1 MESRM
6 TQFVSQYLL
15 RSAHRAALPMVCTFM
30 VCTFMLQSAWAEEEL
45 IPYKSFTLN
54 NGLTLVVHEDDK
66 APIVAVNIWYHVGSR
81 NERPGQTGYAHL
93 FEHLM
98 FQGSENSGGEYL
110 QLLEKVGATTLNG
123 TTWFDRTNYYQTVPV
138 DALDRVLF
146 LESDRMGHMLGA
158 IDQAVLDEQRGVV
171 QNEKRQGDNEPYAD
185 IWEALLKQV
194 FPPDHPYSWETIGS
208 MEDLEAASLEE
219 MQEWFRTYY
228 GPNNA
233 VLVVAGAVKAE
244 DVLQKVEH
252 WFGDIQPGPP
262 LIVQKEWI
270 PKHTSE
276 RRQLIQDRVP
286 QDRIYIAW
294 PGPRWGTTDANQLTL
309 AADILAYGKN
319 SRLYERLVYQEQ
331 IATDVSL
338 AAFFL
343 EISGIMILEIS
354 VKPGIDIDLVERTA
368 REELARFMDKGPS
381 KKELQRVQMEERSAF
396 IRGIERIGGSGS
408 KSSVLAEN
416 AVYGGNPGGYQKQ
429 LDDFSSATPKEIRD
443 VSRRWFDQPP
453 YIAHIVSYPELTF
466 SESGADRG
474 SLPQPAE
481 PEAANFPWF
490 KSAQLDNGLN
500 ILVINRPSIPV
511 IDMNL
516 IFDAGYAG
524 DRPDLTGEASITMS
538 MLDEGAGDNDALE
551 ISEQLALLG
560 AELSTGAGLDTAS
573 VGLSALTENLG
584 PSLALFADVVLRPTF
599 PEAELERM
607 RSQYLT
613 AIQQEKS
620 RPLSMA
626 LRLLPEFLYGEGH
639 PYAQPL
645 TGSGTEAS
653 VATITRDDL
662 IQWHTTWFRP
672 NNATLVV
679 VGDTTLE
686 EITPRIEE
694 LFRDWEAGEVPQKDA
709 VTVER
714 TETDGLY
721 LIDKPGAEQS
731 IIFAGQLVVPM
742 NNPNEIA
749 IEALN
754 DVIGGQFSSRINMNL
769 REEKSWSYGARSMI
783 MATRA
788 QRPFLAYAPVQTDK
802 TAPALAEI
810 LREITEIRGKN
821 PPTEAELERVK
832 NSNILSLP
840 GRWETNPAVLGDLG
854 KLVAYGLPDDY
865 WDTYPQR
872 LNELQL
878 EQVAAAARDTIDPA
892 QLTWIVVGDRARI
905 EDELKELKLGEIRLI
920 DVDGNAVSSD

>member
-694 LFRDWEAGEVPQKDA
+694 LFRAWEAGEVPEKDA

>member
-1 MESRM
+1 M
-6 TQFVSQYLL
+6 TKFVNHSLL
-15 RSAHRAALPMVCTFM
+15 RAACKAALVIFCTLL
-30 VCTFMLQSAWAEEEL
+30 LQTAWAEEEL
-45 IPYKSFTLN
+45 IPYKSFTLD
-54 NGLTLVVHEDDK
+54 NGLTLIVHEDDK

-81 NERPGQTGYAHL
+81 NEKPGQTGYAHL

-98 FQGSENSGGEYL
+98 FQGSENSNGEYL
-110 QLLEKVGATTLNG
+110 ELLETVGATTLNG

-171 QNEKRQGDNEPYAD
+171 QNEKRQGDNQPYAA

-194 FPPDHPYSWETIGS
+194 FPTDHPYSWETIGS
-208 MEDLEAASLEE
+208 MEDLQAASLED

-244 DVLQKVEH
+244 DVLKKVEH
-252 WFGDIQPGPP
+252 WFGDIEPGPP

-270 PKHTSE
+270 PTHTSE

-286 QDRIYIAW
+286 QARIYLAW

-309 AADILAYGKN
+309 AADILANGKN
-319 SRLYERLVYQEQ
+319 SRLYERLVYQDQ

-338 AAFFL
+338 ATFSL
-343 EISGIMILEIS
+343 EISGIMILEVS
-354 VKPGIDIDLVERTA
+354 VKPGVDVDLVERVTRA
-368 REELARFMDKGPS
+368 ELENFFNNGPS
-381 KKELQRVQMEERSAF
+381 KKELQRVKMKERSAF

-416 AVYGGNPGGYQKQ
+416 AVYGGNPGGYQQQ
-429 LDDFSSATPKEIRD
+429 LDDLSSATPKQVRD
-443 VSRRWFDQPP
+443 VAQRWFDQPP
-453 YIAHIVSYPELTF
+453 YVAHIVPYPELSF
-466 SESGADRG
+466 SDTGADR
-474 SLPQPAE
+474 STLPTPGTPAT
-481 PEAANFPWF
+481 ARFPQF
-490 KSAQLDNGLN
+490 TSTKLDNGLN
-500 ILVINRPSIPV
+500 IIVVNRPSIPV
-511 IDMNL
+511 VNMNL
-516 IFDAGYAG
+516 IFDAGSAG
-524 DRPDLTGEASITMS
+524 DRPNLTGEASITMS
-538 MLDEGAGDNDALE
+538 MLDEGAGNKDALE

-560 AELSTGAGLDTAS
+560 AELSAGAGLDTAS
-573 VGLSALTENLG
+573 VSLSALTENLE
-584 PSLALFADVVLRPTF
+584 PSLDLFADVVLRPTF
-599 PEAELERM
+599 PEAELERV

-645 TGSGTEAS
+645 TGSGTEVS
-653 VATITRDDL
+653 VAAITRADL
-662 IQWHTTWFRP
+662 INWHNTWFKP

-686 EITPRIEE
+686 EITPHIEK
-694 LFRDWEAGEVPQKDA
+694 LFHNWEAGKVPEKNTA
-709 VTVER
+709 TVER
-714 TETDGLY
+714 VQTDGLY

-749 IEALN
+749 IEAMN
-754 DVIGGQFSSRINMNL
+754 DVLGGQFSARINMNL
-769 REEKSWSYGARSMI
+769 REEKSWSYGARSLI
-783 MATRA
+783 TATRA
-788 QRPFLAYAPVQTDK
+788 QRPFLMYAPVQTDK
-802 TAPALAEI
+802 TAPALAEM
-810 LREITEIRGKN
+810 LREITEIRGKT
-821 PPTEAELERVK
+821 PPTTAELERVQK
-832 NSNILSLP
+832 SNILSLP
-840 GRWETNPAVLGDLG
+840 GRWETNPAVLSDLAQ
-854 KLVAYGLPDDY
+854 LVTYGLPDDY

-878 EQVAAAARDTIDPA
+878 EQVVTAANDTIDQA
-892 QLTWIVVGDRARI
+892 ELVWIVVGDRARI
-905 EDELKELKLGEIRLI
+905 EEELNELQLGEIRII
-920 DVDGNAVSSD
+920 DADGNAVTSH